1 METKIQEHFKEDLL
15 KIPKEIYIHKRA
27 LPVGID
33 GIYQIYD
40 MKDKQL
46 YFYIDP
52 DKIQYRSIRFLIDN
66 NKQMLA
72 TIRIKHDQDH
82 STYQLYQIGRDIN
95 NNLTLIQA
103 ENWEKEEKMERKITV
118 TFEVTELEMP
128 LIKAYSD
135 ALVNGTID
143 PIEDRITDSD
153 ELRDIIKNHETSIK
167 GLLYAVTGATMKS
180 LSKFHNV
187 LSSFLS

>member
-1 METKIQEHFKEDLL
+1 MQFADEMHFREGIQYLMDSHQNKIDSVIEGYKEHFRVSKSQGGVYQMWPMDWKFIQEHFKEDLL

-27 LPVGID
+27 LPIGID

-103 ENWEKEEKMERKITV
+103 EN
-118 TFEVTELEMP
+118 
-128 LIKAYSD
+128 
-135 ALVNGTID
+135 
-143 PIEDRITDSD
+143 
-153 ELRDIIKNHETSIK
+153 
-167 GLLYAVTGATMKS
+167 
-180 LSKFHNV
+180 
-187 LSSFLS
+187 